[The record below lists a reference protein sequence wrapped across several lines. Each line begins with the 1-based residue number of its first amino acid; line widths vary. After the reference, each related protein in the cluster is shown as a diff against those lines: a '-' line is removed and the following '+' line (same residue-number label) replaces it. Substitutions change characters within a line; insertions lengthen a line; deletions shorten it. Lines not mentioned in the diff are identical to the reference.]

1 MAAPRKD
8 DVKTIIMDT
17 TESLLQTNSIDNITL
32 AMIASAAGISKGT
45 LYYHY
50 KNKESILVDITDR
63 YLTDQRSQ
71 LARWVEN
78 KSKDTSFHRL
88 VKYVIERNVYETGPR
103 LHLLYNACIGNEEI
117 RNMIVERYQEF
128 STYIARLI
136 SERVSGISPTY
147 LSWLLL
153 LLSDGL
159 ILQSELKT
167 PGFDVQEFISD
178 TAKYAQGL
186 QSVTNCEL

>member
-8 DVKTIIMDT
+8 DVKSIIMDT
-17 TESLLQTNSIDNITL
+17 TETLLQTNSIDNITL
-32 AMIASAAGISKGT
+32 AMIASEAGISKGT

-63 YLTDQRSQ
+63 YLADQRNQ

-88 VKYVIERNVYETGPR
+88 LKYVIERNVYETGPR

-117 RNMIVERYQEF
+117 RSLIVERYQEF

-136 SERVSGISPTY
+136 SERVSGINPTY

-153 LLSDGL
+153 ILSDGL

-178 TAKYAQGL
+178 TAKYAQKL
-186 QSVTNCEL
+186 QSVTNYEL